1 MRILKKRS
9 PSLATTTLRTLAEY
23 PFVSALVATAGLM
36 AAAALVNRRL
46 ADKAQRDNPP
56 QGRFIDIDGVRLHY
70 VERGSG
76 RPLVLLHGNGS
87 MIQDFESSG
96 LIDLAAKDYRVIVFD
111 RPGFGHSQ
119 RPRNVVWTPAAQADL
134 FKDALAQLGVEKAIV
149 LGHSWGASVAIALA
163 SRHSAMVEA
172 LVLASGYYFP
182 TARTDAM
189 MAMAGPAIPGFGDIL
204 SHTISPILSRLMWPA
219 MLRQLFGPKSVPQKF
234 DGFPKA
240 LAVRPSQLRAGAAEA
255 ALMVPAA
262 ILSAKTYGELAMP
275 VTILAGED
283 DRLIDI
289 DEQSGRLHDE
299 IKHSKMHRVPNA
311 GHMIQQ
317 SDTAD
322 LMAAVDE
329 AAATTLH

>member
-9 PSLATTTLRTLAEY
+9 SSLAATTLHTLAQH
-23 PFVSALVATAGLM
+23 PLASTLVAAAGLM
-36 AAAALVNRRL
+36 AAAAVVNRRL
-46 ADKAQRDNPP
+46 SEKAQRDNPP
-56 QGRFIDIDGVRLHY
+56 QGRFIDVDGVRLHY

-96 LIDLAAKDYRVIVFD
+96 LIDLASKDYRVIVFD
-111 RPGFGHSQ
+111 RPGFGHSL

-134 FKDALAQLGVEKAIV
+134 FKDALARLGIEKAIV

-163 SRHSAMVEA
+163 SRHPSMVEA
-172 LVLASGYYFP
+172 LILASGYYFP
-182 TARTDAM
+182 TARRDAM

-219 MLRQLFGPKSVPQKF
+219 TLRELFGPKPVPQKF
-234 DGFPKA
+234 DGFPKS
-240 LAVRPSQLRAGAAEA
+240 LAVRPSQLRAAAAEA

-262 ILSAKTYGELAMP
+262 MQSAKTYGELAMP
-275 VTILAGED
+275 VTIMAGED

-299 IKHSKMHRVPNA
+299 IKHSKMRRVPNA

-317 SDTAD
+317 SDTAE
-322 LMAAVDE
+322 LMAAIDE
-329 AAATTLH
+329 AAAGTRH

>member
-1 MRILKKRS
+1 M
-9 PSLATTTLRTLAEY
+9 
-23 PFVSALVATAGLM
+23 ATA
-36 AAAALVNRRL
+36 AVVNRRL
-46 ADKAQRDNPP
+46 ADKAVRDNPP

-70 VERGSG
+70 IERGSG
-76 RPLVLLHGNGS
+76 RPLILLHGNGS

-96 LIDLAAKDYRVIVFD
+96 LIDLAARDYRVIVFD

-134 FKDALAQLGVEKAIV
+134 FKDALAHLGVEKAIV

-163 SRHSAMVEA
+163 SRHPSMVEA
-172 LVLASGYYFP
+172 LILASGYYFP

-189 MAMAGPAIPGFGDIL
+189 LAMSGPAIPGFGDIL
-204 SHTISPILSRLMWPA
+204 SHTISPILSRLMWPK
-219 MLRQLFGPKSVPQKF
+219 MLQQLFGPKSVPQKF
-234 DGFPKA
+234 EGFPKA

-262 ILSAKTYGELAMP
+262 MQSAKTYGDLAMP
-275 VTILAGED
+275 VTIMAGED
-283 DRLIDI
+283 DRIIDI

-299 IKHSKMHRVPNA
+299 IKHSKMRRVANA

-329 AAATTLH
+329 AAAETRH